1 MAKSEMTFQEF
12 QAEILNDYRIAYTS
26 RVCSLLGRKEVL
38 LGRSKFGIFGDGK
51 ELPQIAM
58 SKFFKKGDY
67 RSGYYRDQTLLLA
80 QGLLEP
86 KAFFHTLFGTTDIA
100 LEPMHG
106 GRQMTGHFSTPFWNN
121 EQGWLDQT
129 RQYNSVS
136 DISSTAGQMPRL
148 LGLAQASSFYRKHHQ
163 QLSASKFSNAG
174 NEIAW
179 GTIGN
184 ASTSEG
190 LFFEVMNAA
199 AVMQVPMIMSVWD
212 DEYGISVPA
221 EYHTVK
227 QSISKALKG
236 FKRNERFS
244 GIEIIE
250 VKGWDYGA
258 LIEAYQKAESW
269 CRGSHLPVL
278 VHVTELT
285 QPQGHSTSGSHERY
299 KSEERLEWER
309 NNDCVKQFKTWII
322 KKGFASSDEINAL
335 EEEIETAVAKAKK
348 EAFDEFQRTSKAY
361 REQLNALISSHQI
374 SLTPSLK
381 ESYQALKVK
390 KLVLKRDVL
399 SFAQSLIIS
408 NAELAAAARSALNQ
422 FITSIE
428 KTESLN
434 YSSELIDN
442 TPKSLLHVTP
452 LPVSYTDD
460 APWVDGRQILQEN
473 FMSLLNEDP
482 RILIFGEDTGKIGG
496 VNKAL
501 EGLQETFGES
511 RVFDTSIRE
520 ASIIGQGIGLAMR
533 GLRPIAEI
541 QYLDYIFYAL
551 NILTDDLATLRYRS
565 VGQQIAP
572 LIIRTRG
579 HRLEG
584 IWHSGSPMGGLVHLL
599 RGIYILS
606 PRNMTQAAGMYN
618 TLLQANEPGLII
630 EPLNAYRL
638 KERLPENLGKFT
650 ITIGEVE
657 IVNEGTDITVIS
669 YGSTL
674 RIVQEV
680 MPLLAA
686 KGISIELIDAQTLWP
701 FDQSHQSVKSIKKT
715 NRLAV
720 IDEDVPG
727 GYSAYILQ
735 QVLEKQDGYR
745 YLDSKPVTLCSKEH
759 RPAYGSDG
767 DYFSK
772 PNADTIFRSLYR
784 MMHEANPKRFPQ
796 LFME

>member
-1 MAKSEMTFQEF
+1 MANSEMTFQEF
-12 QAEILNDYRIAYTS
+12 QSEILNDYRVAFTS
-26 RVCSLLGRKEVL
+26 RVCSILGRKEVL

-58 SKFFKKGDY
+58 SKFFRKGDY

-80 QGLLEP
+80 QGLLDP
-86 KAFFHTLFGTTDIA
+86 KSFFHTLFGTTDLA

-106 GRQMTGHFSTPFWNN
+106 GRQMTGHFSSPMWSK
-121 EQGWLDQT
+121 ESGWLDQT
-129 RQYNSVS
+129 ERFNSIS

-148 LGLAQASSFYRKHHQ
+148 LGLAQASSFYRMHHE
-163 QLSASKFSNAG
+163 QLQPEKFSVTG

-199 AVMQVPMIMSVWD
+199 AVMQVPLIISVWD
-212 DEYGISVPA
+212 DEYGISVPS

-236 FKRNERFS
+236 FKRNQQHT

-250 VKGWDYGA
+250 VKGWDYGG
-258 LIEAYQKAESW
+258 LIEAYQKAEQL
-269 CRGSHLPVL
+269 CRTSHIPVL

-299 KSEERLEWER
+299 KTDERLQWER
-309 NNDCVKQFKTWII
+309 DNDCLKLFKEWILD
-322 KKGFASSDEINAL
+322 KEFASKEEL
-335 EEEIETAVAKAKK
+335 EGIENEIELSVAKAKK
-348 EAFDEFQRTSKAY
+348 DAFEEFQTTAKHY
-361 REQLNALISSHQI
+361 RDQLHTILTNNQL
-374 SLTPSLK
+374 SLPSTLK
-381 ESYQALKVK
+381 DVFQSLKVK

-399 SFAQSLIIS
+399 SAAQGLLTHSETDYNAPWRTEVIQLIDQI
-408 NAELAAAARSALNQ
+408 NV
-422 FITSIE
+422 
-428 KTESLN
+428 TESSH
-434 YSSELIDN
+434 YSSDLIDD
-442 TPKSLLHVTP
+442 TAGSLLKVAATEAVYAEKAT
-452 LPVSYTDD
+452 L
-460 APWVDGRQILQEN
+460 VDGRQILQEN
-473 FMSLLNEDP
+473 FKALLSDDP
-482 RILIFGEDTGKIGG
+482 RVVIFGEDTGKIGG

-501 EGLQETFGES
+501 EGLQELFGES

-541 QYLDYIFYAL
+541 QYLDYIFYAI

-565 VGQQIAP
+565 VGQQVAP

-618 TLLQANEPGLII
+618 TLLKANEPGLII

-650 ITIGEVE
+650 VPIGVVE
-657 IVNEGTDITVIS
+657 YVHRGTDITVVS

-674 RIVQEV
+674 RIVQDVIPSLESR
-680 MPLLAA
+680 
-686 KGISIELIDAQTLWP
+686 GITIELIDVQTLWP
-701 FDQSHQSVKSIKKT
+701 FDVENQCVESIKKT
-715 NRLAV
+715 NRLAI

-727 GYSAYILQ
+727 GYSGYLMQ
-735 QVLEKQDGYR
+735 QILEKQGGYR

-772 PNADTIFRSLYR
+772 PNAEEIFKTLYQ
-784 MMHEANPKRFPQ
+784 MMHETNPHRFPS
-796 LFME
+796 LF

>member
-1 MAKSEMTFQEF
+1 MTFQEF
-12 QAEILNDYRIAYTS
+12 QNEILNDYRIAYTS
-26 RVCSLLGRKEVL
+26 RVCSILGRKEVL

-58 SKFFKKGDY
+58 SKFFRKGDY

-80 QGLLEP
+80 QGLLDP
-86 KAFFHTLFGTTDIA
+86 KSFFHTLFGTTDLA

-106 GRQMTGHFSTPFWNN
+106 GRQMTGHFSSPMWSK
-121 EQGWLDQT
+121 ESGWLNQT
-129 RQYNSVS
+129 ERFNSIS

-148 LGLAQASSFYRKHHQ
+148 LGLAQASSFYRMHHE
-163 QLSASKFSNAG
+163 QLRPEKFSVTG

-199 AVMQVPMIMSVWD
+199 AVMQVPLIINVWD
-212 DEYGISVPA
+212 DEYGISVPS

-236 FKRNERFS
+236 FKRNEQHA

-250 VKGWDYGA
+250 VKGWDYGG
-258 LIEAYQKAESW
+258 LIEAYQKAEKL
-269 CRGSHLPVL
+269 CRKSHIPVL

-299 KSEERLEWER
+299 KTDERLQWER
-309 NNDCVKQFKTWII
+309 DNDCLKLFKSWIVE
-322 KKGFASSDEINAL
+322 KEFASKEEL
-335 EEEIETAVAKAKK
+335 ERIENEIELSVAQAKK
-348 EAFDEFQRTSKAY
+348 DAFEEFQTTAKYY
-361 REQLNALISSHQI
+361 RDQLYAILTNNQL
-374 SLTPSLK
+374 SLPSTLK
-381 ESYQALKVK
+381 DAFQSLKVK

-399 SFAQSLIIS
+399 SAAQGLLTHSDNDYNAPWRAEIIQLIDQI
-408 NAELAAAARSALNQ
+408 
-422 FITSIE
+422 
-428 KTESLN
+428 KVTESSH
-434 YSSELIDN
+434 YSSDLIDD
-442 TPKSLLHVTP
+442 TADSLLKVATTVAVYADEAP
-452 LPVSYTDD
+452 L
-460 APWVDGRQILQEN
+460 VDGRQILQEN
-473 FMSLLNEDP
+473 FKALLSDDP
-482 RILIFGEDTGKIGG
+482 RVVIFGEDTGKIGG

-501 EGLQETFGES
+501 EGLQEYFGES

-541 QYLDYIFYAL
+541 QYLDYIFYAI

-565 VGQQIAP
+565 VGQQVAP

-618 TLLQANEPGLII
+618 ALLKANEPGLII

-638 KERLPENLGKFT
+638 KERLPKNLGKFT
-650 ITIGEVE
+650 VPIGVVE
-657 IVNEGTDITVIS
+657 YVHRGTDITVVS

-680 MPLLAA
+680 IPALESH
-686 KGISIELIDAQTLWP
+686 GISIELIDVQTLWP
-701 FDQSHQSVKSIKKT
+701 FDVENQCVESVKKT
-715 NRLAV
+715 NRLAI

-727 GYSAYILQ
+727 GYSGYLLQ
-735 QVLEKQDGYR
+735 QILEKQGGYR

-772 PNADTIFRSLYR
+772 PNAEEIFKTLYQI
-784 MMHEANPKRFPQ
+784 MHEANPHRFPS
-796 LFME
+796 LF

>member
-1 MAKSEMTFQEF
+1 MANSEMTFQEF
-12 QAEILNDYRIAYTS
+12 QSEILNDYRVAFTS
-26 RVCSLLGRKEVL
+26 RVCSILGRKEVL

-58 SKFFKKGDY
+58 SKFFRKGDY

-80 QGLLEP
+80 QGLLDP
-86 KAFFHTLFGTTDIA
+86 KSFFHTLFGTTDLD

-106 GRQMTGHFSTPFWNN
+106 GRQMTGHFSSPMWSK
-121 EQGWLDQT
+121 ESGWLDQT
-129 RQYNSVS
+129 ERFNSIS

-148 LGLAQASSFYRKHHQ
+148 LGLAQASSFYRMHHE
-163 QLSASKFSNAG
+163 QLQPEKFSVSG

-199 AVMQVPMIMSVWD
+199 AVMQVPLIISVWD
-212 DEYGISVPA
+212 DEYGISVPS

-236 FKRNERFS
+236 FKRNQQYA

-250 VKGWDYGA
+250 VKGWDYGG
-258 LIEAYQKAESW
+258 LIEAYQKAEQL
-269 CRGSHLPVL
+269 CRTFHIPVL

-299 KSEERLEWER
+299 KPDERLQWER
-309 NNDCVKQFKTWII
+309 DNDCLKLFKEWILE
-322 KKGFASSDEINAL
+322 KEFSSKEEL
-335 EEEIETAVAKAKK
+335 ERIENEIELSVAKAKK
-348 EAFDEFQRTSKAY
+348 DAFEEFQTTAKHY
-361 REQLNALISSHQI
+361 RDQLYAILTDNQL
-374 SLTPSLK
+374 SLPSTLK
-381 ESYQALKVK
+381 DVFQSLKVK

-399 SFAQSLIIS
+399 SAAQGLLTHSDSDYNSPWRAEVIQLIDQI
-408 NAELAAAARSALNQ
+408 
-422 FITSIE
+422 
-428 KTESLN
+428 KVTESSH
-434 YSSELIDN
+434 YSSDLIDD
-442 TPKSLLHVTP
+442 TAGSLLKVATTEAAYAENAP
-452 LPVSYTDD
+452 L
-460 APWVDGRQILQEN
+460 VDGRQILQEN
-473 FMSLLNEDP
+473 FKALLSDDP
-482 RILIFGEDTGKIGG
+482 RVVIFGEDTGKIGG

-501 EGLQETFGES
+501 EGLQEHFGES

-541 QYLDYIFYAL
+541 QYLDYIFYAI

-565 VGQQIAP
+565 VGQQVAP

-618 TLLQANEPGLII
+618 TLLKANEPGLII

-650 ITIGEVE
+650 VPIGVVE
-657 IVNEGTDITVIS
+657 HVHRGTDITVVS

-680 MPLLAA
+680 IPSLESR
-686 KGISIELIDAQTLWP
+686 GITIELIDVQTLWP
-701 FDQSHQSVKSIKKT
+701 FDVENQCVESIKKT
-715 NRLAV
+715 NRLAI

-727 GYSAYILQ
+727 GYSGYLLQ
-735 QVLEKQDGYR
+735 QILEKQGGYR

-772 PNADTIFRSLYR
+772 PNAEEIFKTLYQ
-784 MMHEANPKRFPQ
+784 MMHEANPHRFPS
-796 LFME
+796 LF